1 MNASDL
7 LLMDFLFDAFS
18 SLAIND
24 ENDTF
29 LIKKNVKID
38 YTIYN
43 KLVQIA
49 ASQDIE
55 IQELIIDIY
64 MLYINEFICHNSK
77 KNDYF
82 NN

>member
-7 LLMDFLFDAFS
+7 LFMDFLFDAFS

-24 ENDTF
+24 ENDTI

-49 ASQDIE
+49 ASQGIK

-64 MLYINEFICHNSK
+64 MLYINEYIVHNSK
-77 KNDYF
+77 KNDY